1 LTIIRRRA
9 PILLLSLV
17 VAATAM
23 AVPPVRRAEAALA
36 ETLRPNLQML
46 RLRDWH
52 LQNVNGRRLLRF
64 TTIFVNEGPGAFEL
78 RGGRSSLGDKTM
90 EMDQV
95 LYRADGTRFRRPT
108 PAVARYAGDGHDH
121 WHVQGVVVYEAWKL
135 SDPQNANRGAKTGF
149 CYFDTTPWNLSLPH
163 ARRSS
168 YYRQE
173 WCGVKSSLT
182 NRVGLSVGWGD
193 RYPWDF
199 AFQWIDVTGLPG
211 GNYRVRATVD
221 IHDYYRETDEFD
233 NCVWTEIRIPAPG
246 SGHRVRVLRSG
257 RGCGP
262 SAMTAVSTFASGVA
276 FDPPRDVTISEGVH
290 LGWTFNSAGTRLRRL
305 WRDLANARAATAT
318 ARATP
323 PGETGNWLY
332 MASGPFAGYW
342 VKQGGGVQLQP

>member
-1 LTIIRRRA
+1 LTVIRRRA
-9 PILLLSLV
+9 PFVVLSLV
-17 VAATAM
+17 VAATA
-23 AVPPVRRAEAALA
+23 VLTPPIRHAAAAPA
-36 ETLRPNLQML
+36 ETLRPNLQMI
-46 RLRDWH
+46 RLHDWH
-52 LQNVNGRRLLRF
+52 LQNMNGRRLLRF
-64 TTIFVNEGPGAFEL
+64 TTIFVNEGPGPFEV
-78 RGGRSSLGDKTM
+78 RGGRSSASDKTM

-135 SDPQNANRGAKTGF
+135 NDPQNANRGAKTGF
-149 CYFDTTPWNLSLPH
+149 CFFDTTPWKLSLPN
-163 ARRSS
+163 ARQSG
-168 YYRQE
+168 YYKQE
-173 WCGVKSSLT
+173 WCGVKASMT

-199 AFQWIDVTGLPG
+199 VFQWIDITGLPG
-211 GNYRVRATVD
+211 GTYRVRATVD
-221 IHDYYRETDEFD
+221 IHDYYRETDELD

-246 SGHRVRVLRSG
+246 SGNTVKVLRNG

-262 SAMTAVSTFASGVA
+262 NAMTAVTSFAAGET
-276 FDPPRDVTISEGVH
+276 FDPPRDVTISAGPHV
-290 LGWTFNSAGTRLRRL
+290 GWTFNSAGTRLRRQ
-305 WRDLANARAATAT
+305 WRDVSGERLATAT

-323 PGETGNWLY
+323 PGESGNWLY